1 MSTRAALRPGYAPG
15 IGVYLHDI
23 DRAALLSPQQEREQ
37 AERIAQGDP
46 QARDR
51 LVRANLRLVV
61 HIARGYLGRG
71 LPLEDLI
78 AEGNLGLMRA
88 VESYDGQAGVRF
100 STYGSFWIKQS
111 IRMALIKQ
119 GKPIRLPHHMV
130 TLLAKWRRASAR
142 LDERLG
148 RAPTF
153 EEVGQTLG
161 LSSKKQAMAL
171 RALEVIRLT
180 GCLDDHDAAEE
191 PPLARV
197 VDRRG
202 KAAEDVLLEADTME
216 RIVAALGRLP
226 EREATILRKRFG
238 LEGES
243 PMTLLEVSRL
253 VGLTRE
259 RVRQIEKEAIERLA
273 VELDDS
279 GGVEKDN
286 RLSRVGRVA
295 AAGVSP

>member
-1 MSTRAALRPGYAPG
+1 
-15 IGVYLHDI
+15 VYLRDL
-23 DRAALLSPQQEREQ
+23 DGTALLSPQQECEL
-37 AERIAQGDP
+37 AELIAQGDP
-46 QARDR
+46 EARDC
-51 LVRANLRLVV
+51 LIRANLRLVV

-78 AEGNLGLMRA
+78 AEGNLGLVRA

-100 STYGSFWIKQS
+100 NTYGRFWIKQS
-111 IRMALIKQ
+111 IRAALIKQ
-119 GKPIRLPHHMV
+119 GKPIRLPHHVV
-130 TLLAKWRRASAR
+130 TLLAKWRRASAL

-153 EEVGQTLG
+153 QEVGQALG
-161 LSSKKQAMAL
+161 LSETKQSMAL
-171 RALEVIRLT
+171 EALEVIRLT
-180 GCLDDHDAAEE
+180 GCHDAHDAAEE
-191 PPLARV
+191 PPIARV
-197 VDRRG
+197 VDERG
-202 KAAEDVLLEADTME
+202 KTAEDVVLEADNME

-226 EREATILRKRFG
+226 EREAAIVRKRFG

-279 GGVEKDN
+279 GRVEKDN
-286 RLSRVGRVA
+286 RLSRGGRGVG
-295 AAGVSP
+295 AGASP